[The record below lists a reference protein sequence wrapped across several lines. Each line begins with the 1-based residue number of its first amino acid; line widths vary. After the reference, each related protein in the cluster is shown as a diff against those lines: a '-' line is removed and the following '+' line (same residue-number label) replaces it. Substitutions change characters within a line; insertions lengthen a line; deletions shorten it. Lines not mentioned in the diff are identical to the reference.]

1 MDKSQIIA
9 LLYLIKNDTNQL
21 QSLDDYIKQFEV
33 IEENV
38 RGILEN
44 RKKEL

>member
-9 LLYLIKNDTNQL
+9 LLYLIKSDTSQL
-21 QSLDDYIKQFEV
+21 QSLDDYIKQFEI

-44 RKKEL
+44 SKNEL

>member
-9 LLYLIKNDTNQL
+9 LLYLIKSDTNQL

-44 RKKEL
+44 RK

>member
-1 MDKSQIIA
+1 MDKAQAIA
-9 LLYLIKNDTNQL
+9 LLYLLKNDTNQL
-21 QSLDDYIKQFEV
+21 QSLNDYIEQFEV

-44 RKKEL
+44 RKNES

>member
-9 LLYLIKNDTNQL
+9 LLYLIKSDTNQL

-44 RKKEL
+44 RKNES

>member
-9 LLYLIKNDTNQL
+9 LLYLIKSDTNQL